1 MRRVLAAR
9 LNFFGAKRG
18 EPGQMKKAKENSKAV
33 KGAKKPAKKKSA
45 GRPVDLAVVRQKIAN
60 KVGEQAENMVKTTI
74 GEVGKGHYP
83 AMKFL
88 FEMVGLYPSGANEE
102 PVGENVLAKTL
113 LRRLSLPEEEPVEH
127 REEHPVE
134 HPEESGREDT
144 AEAAASDAV
153 K

>member
-1 MRRVLAAR
+1 M
-9 LNFFGAKRG
+9 
-18 EPGQMKKAKENSKAV
+18 
-33 KGAKKPAKKKSA
+33 
-45 GRPVDLAVVRQKIAN
+45 VRQKIAN
-60 KVGEQAENMVKTTI
+60 KVGQQAEEMVRTTI

-88 FEMVGLYPSGANEE
+88 FEMIGLYPAGSGAE

-127 REEHPVE
+127 AVE